1 MTGVRFTQKFSLY
14 LFTFEQSYLFD
25 LMKGGG
31 GVKID
36 DYEKQLLAIIN
47 ELIGYLIKT
56 GANEQDAQDVA
67 QETIVKILEIDIV
80 LPPEKIRPWIFRVG
94 INLYINLYNRQK
106 RYQEILTIHF
116 NPKLEQMAEVDYS
129 QLYNG
134 LSKLDLK
141 SVNLLL
147 MKYDQEMSLEEMA
160 FILDRPKES
169 LKTELYR
176 ARQKLKQILT
186 REAGEDDNI

>member
-1 MTGVRFTQKFSLY
+1 M
-14 LFTFEQSYLFD
+14 
-25 LMKGGG
+25 
-31 GVKID
+31 KID